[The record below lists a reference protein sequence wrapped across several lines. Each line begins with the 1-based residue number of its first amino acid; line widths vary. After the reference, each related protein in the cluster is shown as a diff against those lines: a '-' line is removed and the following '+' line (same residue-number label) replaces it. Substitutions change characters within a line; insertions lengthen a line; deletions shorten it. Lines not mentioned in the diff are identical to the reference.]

1 MKFKRRKRSYKKRQC
16 TPRQRQNRLRKYM
29 KLGMAVLGILCVAL
43 VVLRVTGVNP
53 FKRAYSENAGE
64 DIEAVKPDIDVELLT
79 ENPYSRPGTAT
90 DQITGIVVHYTANP
104 GSTAMDNRNYF
115 EGLKDSHITK
125 ASSNFVVGLDGE
137 IVQCVPTWE
146 VAYAS
151 NSRNHDTVSIECC
164 HPDDTG
170 KFNDATYRS
179 MVQLCAWLCLKFD
192 LNENDVIRHYDV
204 TGKNCPKYFVENEDA
219 WKTFRKDMISFR
231 MKIDKRL

>member
-1 MKFKRRKRSYKKRQC
+1 MRHKRRKRTYKKRQD
-16 TPRQRQNRLRKYM
+16 TPRQKQNCLRKYM
-29 KLGMAVLGILCVAL
+29 KMGVVVFGILCAAL
-43 VVLRVTGVNP
+43 IALRITGVNP
-53 FKRAYSENAGE
+53 FNKAYSENAGG
-64 DIEAVKPDIDVELLT
+64 DIEAEKPDIDVELLT

-90 DQITGIVVHYTANP
+90 DQITGIVLHYTANP

-125 ASSNFVVGLDGE
+125 ASSNFIVGLDGE

-164 HPDDTG
+164 HPDETG

-192 LNENDVIRHYDV
+192 LDENDVIRHYDV

-219 WKTFRKDMISFR
+219 WKSFR
-231 MKIDKRL
+231 EDVKAALDKAKN

>member
-115 EGLKDSHITK
+115 EGLKVLWSSIFVTLMANKIGGLQFGIYRNCQISSRVFHTAVAALPLTK
-125 ASSNFVVGLDGE
+125 AN
-137 IVQCVPTWE
+137 
-146 VAYAS
+146 
-151 NSRNHDTVSIECC
+151 
-164 HPDDTG
+164 
-170 KFNDATYRS
+170 RS
-179 MVQLCAWLCLKFD
+179 DF
-192 LNENDVIRHYDV
+192 E
-204 TGKNCPKYFVENEDA
+204 
-219 WKTFRKDMISFR
+219 
-231 MKIDKRL
+231 

>member
-43 VVLRVTGVNP
+43 VVLRVTGVNL

-219 WKTFRKDMISFR
+219 WKTFRKDI
-231 MKIDKRL
+231 KAVLDK